1 MFGLSNPH
9 PKDKG
14 AKLAQQQNQAPD
26 SIPGMFK
33 PGEFVLPPDTVH
45 AMGGKQALQSVV
57 DATHTPVQPSFGL
70 KAPRAAQA
78 KAAPQMEFKPEV
90 FFDNGGAPEDQLAK
104 RAPVS
109 PSNTFPQASPSA
121 GANIYAGAGLSRDQ
135 LGSSGKLAQVPAGIG
150 GNPAAPARPASQ
162 PAAPKPNSFGDAAAA
177 TSNAGVTQV
186 SAPAMAATA
195 PAAPPK
201 PVQVGMTDAQ
211 RADALSQIPTDGPKA
226 PAADGSQG
234 AWRNTEVGRN
244 ISNSLAALP
253 GMGGAGRVAST
264 GGVISKGINAVSTAA
279 NNAGRIANTVPVVGP
294 SLYGA
299 SEPAAAAAQNP
310 NAAAITPW
318 DHAKL
323 AGALGGLDKEMAAQS
338 RVDSVLNKPTSAST
352 GAGETVANNGLPTG
366 VYNHGRG
373 QYSDQAEGMGLPAG
387 FTGRPNAQNM
397 AAAANLSASN
407 AAPAA
412 GQAQEGGFGLNV
424 PTVAHSGND
433 WAARQRLKNMETSA
447 SSIMNTQRWGGK
459 NALQNPAVQNFID
472 AQRADLAA
480 QGKIPDLQLKT
491 NEINAGLQRTAMA
504 EAGADR
510 RSQGQ
515 LALGMQRNL
524 LDAQRIN
531 SDERLRAPQ
540 IRAAERLE
548 KLQEAFI
555 NAKTTQEKAEI
566 AAQIRAYNGKMEEDR
581 WKAVALQGGTD
592 AQGNK
597 TESLLGAV
605 NERTGEMKRMDGGQ
619 KAAPLPNH
627 VEYLKK
633 NPQYAEQF
641 DQIYGQGA
649 AQRAIKS

>member
-70 KAPRAAQA
+70 KAPRAEQA

-135 LGSSGKLAQVPAGIG
+135 LGSSGKLAQVPDGIG

-162 PAAPKPNSFGDAAAA
+162 PAAPKPNSFGDAAAV
-177 TSNAGVTQV
+177 SNNAGVTQV
-186 SAPAMAATA
+186 STPAPETGGSAPASTVKLPTA
-195 PAAPPK
+195 PA
-201 PVQVGMTDAQ
+201 G
-211 RADALSQIPTDGPKA
+211 PTAHYFEDG
-226 PAADGSQG
+226 AADV
-234 AWRNTEVGRN
+234 AKRWE
-244 ISNSLAALP
+244 
-253 GMGGAGRVAST
+253 AG
-264 GGVISKGINAVSTAA
+264 NVS
-279 NNAGRIANTVPVVGP
+279 
-294 SLYGA
+294 
-299 SEPAAAAAQNP
+299 
-310 NAAAITPW
+310 
-318 DHAKL
+318 
-323 AGALGGLDKEMAAQS
+323 GALGSAVRTGIGTVGMAGVEALDKTFTPAANAIGGFARGLFAMDDAQAAPEPAPANTAKVTPAVSGQAAPAGYTQKSQGVMGPPDLSQLSGQTAAPGAAQPGA
-338 RVDSVLNKPTSAST
+338 DASASQSS
-352 GAGETVANNGLPTG
+352 ELPQG

-373 QYSDQAEGMGLPAG
+373 QYSDQASGMGLPAG

-412 GQAQEGGFGLNV
+412 GQAQEGGFGLNA

-480 QGKIPDLQLKT
+480 QGKVPDLQLKT

-515 LALGMQRNL
+515 LGLGMGQLALGAQRNQ

-540 IRAAERLE
+540 IRAAERLGQM
-548 KLQEAFI
+548 QEAYI
-555 NAKTTQEKAEI
+555 NAKTPQEKAEI

-605 NERTGEMKRMDGGQ
+605 NERTGEMKRMGGQ
-619 KAAPLPNH
+619 PPAAFE
-627 VEYLKK
+627 VGKIYTD
-633 NPQYAEQF
+633 PQTGAKRRYTA
-641 DQIYGQGA
+641 QGWE
-649 AQRAIKS
+649 KV